1 MADSILDQIV
11 ASVRERLS
19 GTRNKIR
26 ESDLKDHPLFHRET
40 LSLADAIRRDRLAI
54 IAEVKKA
61 SPSQGVIRDD
71 FDPEELSA
79 TYAEAGAEAIS
90 VLTEPNFFQG
100 HLDHLETARKTV
112 GIPLLRKDFIIDPYQ
127 IIEAKAHGADAVLL
141 IATLLSR
148 QQLDELWSA
157 ANECGMESLVEL
169 YEERELDRIDMD
181 RVRILGVN
189 NRDLQTFEID
199 TDRASRILSRAPDHI
214 VRVAESGFKTSE
226 DLHRA
231 SQAGIDAVLIGET
244 FMRAENPG
252 ECLSGLRN
260 NAYSISNDRE

>member
-11 ASVRERLS
+11 VSVRERLS
-19 GTRNKIR
+19 VNRKKIR

-40 LSLADAIRRDRLAI
+40 LSLADAIRQDRLAI

-71 FDPEELSA
+71 FDPEELSSI
-79 TYAEAGAEAIS
+79 YAEAGAEAIS
-90 VLTEPNFFQG
+90 VLTEPDFFQG
-100 HLDHLETARKTV
+100 HLEHLEAARQTV

-148 QQLDELWSA
+148 SHLDELWSA
-157 ANECGMESLVEL
+157 ADECGLESLVEL
-169 YEERELDRIDMD
+169 YEERELDRVEMD

-189 NRDLQTFEID
+189 NRDLRTFEIE
-199 TDRASRILSRAPDHI
+199 TDRASRILSRVPDHI

-226 DLHRA
+226 DLHRV
-231 SQAGIDAVLIGET
+231 SQTGIDAVLIGEI

-252 ECLSGLRN
+252 ECLCELRN
-260 NAYSISNDRE
+260 GAYSDSNEHD